1 MYDFS
6 SSHKMKM
13 ELFIPISLNTWNL
26 RNVQKEKRTVFVS
39 RNAFHVKKKKEKVEV
54 LFSTLSMYS
63 FPFST
68 SNNHLQFCQEND
80 RKKEAKKRFFNVG

>member
-1 MYDFS
+1 MS
-6 SSHKMKM
+6 
-13 ELFIPISLNTWNL
+13 
-26 RNVQKEKRTVFVS
+26 
-39 RNAFHVKKKKEKVEV
+39 KKKEKVEV

>member
-6 SSHKMKM
+6 SSHNMKM
-13 ELFIPISLNTWNL
+13 ELFIPIGLNTWNL
-26 RNVQKEKRTVFVS
+26 RNIQKEKRTVFVS
-39 RNAFHVKKKKEKVEV
+39 RKAFHVKKKKVEV
-54 LFSTLSMYS
+54 LFSTLLMYS